1 MAHTEEELREAS
13 ERVGLPFSY
22 IQRLMA
28 ADQYD
33 PQDPRSHDTLGR
45 QLTVVFD
52 HYIAKCLAAPDP
64 IAALRQLGFEE
75 TADALDKR

>member
-1 MAHTEEELREAS
+1 MTHDLDALREAS
-13 ERVGLPFSY
+13 ARVGLPVRY
-22 IQRLMA
+22 IERLAA

-33 PQDPRSHDTLGR
+33 AQDPRSANALGR

-64 IAALRQLGFEE
+64 IAALRQLGFEGI
-75 TADALDKR
+75 ADALEAA

>member
-1 MAHTEEELREAS
+1 MAHTEEELREAA

-22 IQRLMA
+22 LQRLMA

-33 PQDPRSHDTLGR
+33 AQDPRSGDTLGR

-52 HYIAKCLAAPDP
+52 HYVARCLTGPDP
-64 IAALRQLGFEE
+64 VTALRQLGFEE

>member
-1 MAHTEEELREAS
+1 MTHDLDALREAS
-13 ERVGLPFSY
+13 ERVGLPFHY
-22 IQRLMA
+22 VQRLVE

-33 PQDPRSHDTLGR
+33 AQDPRSGDALGR

-75 TADALDKR
+75 TADALTKA